1 VLADDDHE
9 GGGEHGD
16 YVDDEEEV
24 GDAAGDCEGG
34 GLAIGRSLYVS
45 LFLFL

>member
-16 YVDDEEEV
+16 YVDDKEEV
-24 GDAAGDCEGG
+24 SDAAGDCEGSW
-34 GLAIGRSLYVS
+34 LAIGPSLYVL
-45 LFLFL
+45 LFLVL